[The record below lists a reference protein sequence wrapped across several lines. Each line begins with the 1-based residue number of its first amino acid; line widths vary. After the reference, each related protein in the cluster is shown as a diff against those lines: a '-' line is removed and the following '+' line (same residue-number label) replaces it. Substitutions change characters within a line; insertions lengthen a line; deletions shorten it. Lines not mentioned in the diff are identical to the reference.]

1 MIRPQP
7 YSTGTRAG
15 DSTHVVQEII
25 TERSESRGLTLHSVC
40 ENNLWLRDQS
50 WLDARNV
57 SRRDSHNALGRP
69 RPWRVHGNNDRRHRV
84 LDIHKKGLAPRDT
97 TSVAS
102 RSRRT
107 RRSSMHA
114 TLFRHQIQVTQQ
126 AASFQQFVLVA
137 KAASRNCEPYFMS
150 FRDTRSPRRLSPG
163 ETRPTGGTRATHRCR
178 RARADSRAI
187 PARRYGPRRQ
197 RRASPYAGPWTNG
210 AR

>member
-7 YSTGTRAG
+7 YSTVTRAG

-84 LDIHKKGLAPRDT
+84 LDIHKKGLAPRDHLSGVT
-97 TSVAS
+97 FAPHAAKLNARDLIPTSNSGHTASCLVPTICTCRESRITKLRALLHEFSRHAKSSTSVAG
-102 RSRRT
+102 
-107 RRSSMHA
+107 
-114 TLFRHQIQVTQQ
+114 
-126 AASFQQFVLVA
+126 
-137 KAASRNCEPYFMS
+137 RNPPDWWDQS
-150 FRDTRSPRRLSPG
+150 D
-163 ETRPTGGTRATHRCR
+163 A
-178 RARADSRAI
+178 
-187 PARRYGPRRQ
+187 
-197 RRASPYAGPWTNG
+197 
-210 AR
+210 